1 MPTSNEV
8 NIRINVD
15 RTDLEATGEEVEE
28 LAQNTESKFAG
39 LGAALGVAGAAAGGL
54 FLAGFAKNMELGDAT
69 AKLEA
74 QFAVTSEEAKTYGE
88 QAASLYA
95 AGWGENIEEV
105 TLAFGTVSQAM
116 KDVSAD
122 SKGTT
127 DEMVQQALTLS
138 KVYGYDVNE
147 SIAVVAKMVKNGLA
161 ADATEA
167 YDTIAAGARNGID
180 VNGDLLETLGEYSPQ
195 FAKLG
200 LSSQD
205 FLDIMSAGMKAGV
218 RDTDTLADAFKEF
231 SIRSIDGSKLTSE
244 AYSSM
249 SAELGLTQDELREKI
264 TEGNDA
270 FAEMGISAEDMQ
282 RRIAAGGESART
294 ATIEVLQ
301 ALASMDD
308 EVKQNDLGTAL
319 FGTQWED
326 TLRTAIDGVAEFE
339 GAAEDAS
346 GSLAKAGEVIQES
359 FGEKVERQKR
369 SFEEFTMS
377 LANLP
382 GPLADASASVAAFGG
397 PVMGMVSQL
406 SSLVL
411 LISLTGSGA
420 KIAAAATKAWA
431 VVQGAFNAVLAL
443 NPIVLVVIAIA
454 ALVAALVLAYKK
466 VDWFREGVDGA
477 MKWVAN
483 AFNAAQAKAS
493 AALKRIQSAV
503 STAISFIRR
512 NWMTIL
518 GILTLPIGGAVL
530 LIIRYWD
537 RISSTARSM
546 VTKIKSAVSG
556 LPSHMASVGS
566 RMLSSMASAIRNG
579 ASRISGAMSDVV
591 SNAVNAAKA
600 KLPGFAHGGI
610 VGAMG
615 GGPRSGLTL
624 VGEHGPELAFLA
636 PGTMVKSNPDTMRM
650 LSNAAGSGG
659 TTSLTIDSSGSRFD
673 ELLLEILRKS
683 VRARGGNVQVVLGA

>member
-1 MPTSNEV
+1 MAANEV

-15 RTDLEATGEEVEE
+15 RSDLEATSDEVDE
-28 LAQNTESKFAG
+28 LAENTESKFSG
-39 LGAALGVAGAAAGGL
+39 IGAALGVAGAAAGGM
-54 FLAGFAKNMELGDAT
+54 FVAGFAKNMELQDAVV
-69 AKLEA
+69 KLQSQFNISSEQAEA
-74 QFAVTSEEAKTYGE
+74 YGE

-95 AGWGENIEEV
+95 DGWGESLEEV
-105 TLAFGTVSQAM
+105 TLAFGTVSKAM
-116 KDVSAD
+116 ADVSAD

-127 DEMVQQALTLS
+127 DEMTQQALTLS

-161 ADATEA
+161 PNATEA
-167 YDTIAAGARNGID
+167 FDAIAASARNGID

-200 LSSQD
+200 LDSQD
-205 FLDIMSAGMKAGV
+205 FVDIMSSGMAAGV
-218 RDTDTLADAFKEF
+218 RDTDVLADAFKEF
-231 SIRSIDGSKLTSE
+231 SLVAIDGSKSTSE
-244 AYSSM
+244 AYAAM
-249 SAELGLTQDELREKI
+249 GLSAD
-264 TEGNDA
+264 
-270 FAEMGISAEDMQ
+270 DMQ
-282 RRIAAGGESART
+282 QRIAAGGESART

-301 ALASMDD
+301 TLAGMEDK
-308 EVKQNDLGTAL
+308 VKQNDIGSAL
-319 FGTQWED
+319 FGPTWED
-326 TLRTAIDGVAEFE
+326 TLRTAIDDVAAFE
-339 GAAEDAS
+339 GTAGDTAGALAE
-346 GSLAKAGEVIQES
+346 AGDLIQES

-369 SFEEFTMS
+369 AFEGFTMA
-377 LANLP
+377 LADLP
-382 GPLADASASVAAFGG
+382 GPLADASASVAAFGA
-397 PVMGMVSQL
+397 PVMGMISQL

-411 LISLTGSGA
+411 LISLTGSGT

-454 ALVAALVLAYKK
+454 ALVAAIVIAYKR
-466 VDWFREGVDGA
+466 VDWFREGVQSA
-477 MKWVAN
+477 MAWVGN
-483 AFNAAQAKAS
+483 AFNAAKNKAV
-493 AALKRIQSAV
+493 AALNQIRAGV
-503 STAISFIRR
+503 STALNFIRR

-530 LIIRYWD
+530 IIIRYWD

-546 VTKIKSAVSG
+546 VTRIRSAVSG
-556 LPSHMASVGS
+556 LPSYMSSIGS

-610 VGAMG
+610 IGAMG

-650 LSNAAGSGG
+650 LNNAAGSGG
-659 TTSLTIDSSGSRFD
+659 TASLTIDSSGSRFD

-683 VRARGGNVQVVLGA
+683 VRARGGNAQVVLGA